1 MTGKGCGLEFDLPR
15 ETAVRHTH
23 DRVRTWSALVGTGGY
38 FPNGGGSVNRRTTAF
53 ERAMP
58 NVTMNYLDNRF
69 EGEFYLGYYKVI
81 RSEGGSDSGGVI
93 KLWQSRRYESPGVG
107 SGGWQGYLRLLALL
121 GERRSTREQ
130 HVVDGGTSRTSADDP

>member
-1 MTGKGCGLEFDLPR
+1 M
-15 ETAVRHTH
+15 
-23 DRVRTWSALVGTGGY
+23 
-38 FPNGGGSVNRRTTAF
+38 NRRTTAF

-93 KLWQSRRYESPGVG
+93 KLWQSRRYESPGGRLRRVAG
-107 SGGWQGYLRLLALL
+107 VPETSCTSG
-121 GERRSTREQ
+121 
-130 HVVDGGTSRTSADDP
+130 